1 MMLRRALGW
10 VLAAM
15 ILVGGVAPVLAASST
30 DSGQGGKRAFAG
42 AKAGGK
48 KGGKTSGKR
57 RGGKKGKK
65 GGKNGSKRGKK
76 NKGAA
81 SA

>member
-15 ILVGGVAPVLAASST
+15 ILVGGVAPVLAASTT
-30 DSGQGGKRAFAG
+30 DSGQGGKRAFAS

-48 KGGKTSGKR
+48 KGGKSGKR